1 MICNLRSEVPIWFK
15 WFMILAPKFR
25 SKSKDSQT
33 IVSDRTLDRESLNSQ
48 NDLRTRSKVPIWI
61 KWFAI
66 HARTSDLNQKIRE
79 PSFQIGTSERRAQI
93 IQFTKWFVNLRNDLR
108 VRSKVLIWIKWFTN
122 PLDLNQMIR
131 DTQIIHKPPPNSRS
145 ELNYSPTCTKV
156 LIWIKKIANPPKF
169 WSKSY
174 DSRSTLL
181 NPDLKNDS
189 WTIISDQD
197 SERGSQ
203 IIQFVESAPKSRSE
217 SNDLRTCSDLN
228 KMIHYLRSEV
238 PIWISDQN
246 SGHGLRIIQLAKW
259 CANLLRSPALNQM
272 ICDPAPKFR
281 SKSSDSRSDSAHVLN
296 VRFSSIF
303 TLNSQVISMVWRIAD
318 AAKITQWYI

>member
-1 MICNLRSEVPIWFK
+1 MLKSDLYLLRSNRLLKRFTNTHRSPDLNQMICNLRSEVPIWFK
-15 WFMILAPKFR
+15 WFTIRAPKFR

-66 HARTSDLNQKIRE
+66 HAPNFRSESKDSWTIISDRD
-79 PSFQIGTSERRAQI
+79 FGAQSTNHSVHEMI
-93 IQFTKWFVNLRNDLR
+93 CEFAKWLA
-108 VRSKVLIWIKWFTN
+108 S
-122 PLDLNQMIR
+122 PLQSSDLNQMIY
-131 DTQIIHKPPPNSRS
+131 KPARSKSNDLWYTNNSQT
-145 ELNYSPTCTKV
+145 PTKFP
-156 LIWIKKIANPPKF
+156 IWIQLVSNLHQSFEFESKNCEPAPKF

-203 IIQFVESAPKSRSE
+203 SFNSWNLLRSPRSE

-259 CANLLRSPALNQM
+259 CSNLLRSPALNQM
-272 ICDPAPKFR
+272 ICEPAPKFR
-281 SKSSDSRSDSAHVLN
+281 SK
-296 VRFSSIF
+296 
-303 TLNSQVISMVWRIAD
+303 
-318 AAKITQWYI
+318 